1 MKRVLSSAL
10 ALIMAIACC
19 CGVASASTHASLT
32 LSAYSV
38 MLYSGDSRGV
48 ISVDYEVRANM
59 FVDSLGVESIRIF
72 EEDGT
77 YVTTIN
83 GTIRSGLICVDSD
96 VHKSFYETTLTAGT
110 SYYAEVTIFARD
122 GIIYDSRTITTNTVT
137 APY

>member
-10 ALIMAIACC
+10 VMIMAAACC
-19 CGVASASTHASLT
+19 CGIASARASLT

-48 ISVDYEVRANM
+48 ISVDYEVRASLLA
-59 FVDSLGVESIRIF
+59 DSLGVESIRIF

-110 SYYAEVTIFARD
+110 SYYAEVTIFARQ
-122 GIIYDSRTITTNTVT
+122 GIVYDSRTITTNTVT

>member
-1 MKRVLSSAL
+1 MKRILSSVL
-10 ALIMAIACC
+10 VLVMAAACC
-19 CGVASASTHASLT
+19 CGIASARASLT
-32 LSAYSV
+32 LSAYYA
-38 MLYSGDSRGV
+38 MLFVGDTRGE
-48 ISVDYEVRANM
+48 ISIDYEVRASLLA
-59 FVDSLGVESIRIF
+59 DSLGVESIRIF

-96 VHKSFYETTLTAGT
+96 VHKGYYDKTLTAGT
-110 SYYAEVTIFARD
+110 SYYAEVTIFARQ